1 LAHYSPYSIRRV
13 LERLR
18 TVMDRLTISI
28 DPEQWGNLITKYQPH
43 SPRLKEEDF
52 TAGTINL
59 DTDTNGAL
67 SKRKGSVNYNTSLLA
82 AAPKDQYEAIFS
94 DGARHL
100 LVVTNGTFKYSS
112 GDTIFNS
119 VTNGSGF
126 NAGANFEFAT
136 TQDRVYG
143 GNKVNPSIVYDRVAV
158 YGGAAPVTV
167 PAIRTMGVQV
177 PATAPT
183 AGAPTAGGSVPNG
196 AHTYK
201 VTFQYYGSEESNG
214 SAASGVQTA
223 TTGNNTI
230 PLTAIPIGGYGV
242 TARNIY
248 RDNNDANWVY
258 VGQVANNTAT
268 TFSDSVLSSATPTPI
283 PTNNGNPPIFGLICS
298 WLDRL
303 WLAQVPGDPNT
314 LFYSEVSQPDIYGAE
329 NQVFCNQEDPITA
342 LIVYFDRLVVLNRR
356 SLGQIIGNT
365 PDTFRYAAIP
375 SSVGCVDNR
384 TIQIHVLH
392 GVPVLIWLSERGFY
406 TYDGNALEYIS
417 DPIEDL
423 INFNIRQAIQQKN
436 SNSQTTFLSGTA
448 SNGIETTL
456 VPGSLT
462 TRGYDNGSAIPG
474 TNPKRT
480 FTQTTDWEDTLATKT
495 NVVTQGTANQVS
507 VPLAFSTTNAQGSNA
522 GTVIGNYGSFPG
534 MIILPT
540 VPNFAG
546 ESHSGILYI
555 SSVQYSNIK
564 SAWPISVAR
573 DGTTAAF
580 SGNFAFFSST
590 SGTFNYKVT
599 IWNDS
604 FGSPGSVVA
613 ESILKSQ
620 SISSGTTVYVTPTA
634 VPISYGLSAGV
645 TYWIGIAGALTG
657 SGGLPAFYTPAVSFL
672 SAGKVYNQV
681 TGVWNSIDTSTTP
694 ISLTPRSISYTFN
707 QTPVASSGI
716 WTSPTYDS
724 KTLSSALSG
733 MSISQQDLSTNTT
746 YLGTPSSSVTYI
758 EGSNNFN
765 DMFPTWTSVTS
776 FNNLNSTQ
784 SFSPLASYRWWRIR
798 IVLTTPDNRQGFGGS
813 PAGTPAIAVGTLKFN
828 TTSVWESPEIDC
840 TANVTVYD
848 ALTVITSAPSGT
860 TATVQIATSAT
871 SGVTGTYVTYGSHV
885 VRQFVKIKVTLTANT
900 ADTISASLS
909 SILFKW
915 TLVANYK
922 SPSIDTGVTIP
933 AGWDVFLAQLSLNSG
948 SVQFQLSSA
957 PTSGQLGDG
966 GHPFTNVTV
975 ADFPVVPAYQFVQWK
990 VIITSS
996 DNAVPVVDSVT
1007 VQWFIGVAS
1016 SVRPASIFVDGRYYV
1031 ALAELNNDTNNL
1043 IIELDLFAKWRRLSG
1058 MPVST
1063 FSYFFNRPYFGL
1075 ATSGQIRKFLEGTS
1089 DAGIP
1094 IELDVRTKS
1103 FDWSTQ
1109 YKDVSEKHKIITE
1122 TIVHAKNT
1130 GAALQFQYSTD
1141 EGTTWYA
1148 FYDNDGNAVI
1158 QTDASGEDFFMRL
1171 KPKWDVQSSLEGQ
1184 RIMYRVYSN
1193 DAFAVQV
1200 HSLKLTVMVRK
1211 HVPLRGW

>member
-1 LAHYSPYSIRRV
+1 
-13 LERLR
+13 
-18 TVMDRLTISI
+18 MDRLTISI

-67 SKRKGSVNYNTSLLA
+67 SKRKGSVNYNATLLA

-100 LVVTNGTFKYSS
+100 LVVANGVVKYSS

-119 VTNGSGF
+119 VVNGTGF

-143 GNKVNPSIVYDRVAV
+143 GNKVNTSQVYDRVTS
-158 YGGAAPVTV
+158 YGGVPYTAPQMK
-167 PAIRTMGVQV
+167 AMGVQA
-177 PATAPT
+177 PATAPIS
-183 AGAPTAGGSVPNG
+183 AAPTAGGSVPAG

-201 VTFQYYGSEESNG
+201 VTFLYYGSEESNG
-214 SAASGVQTA
+214 SAASAPQTV
-223 TTGNNTI
+223 TGGSGNYTI
-230 PLTAIPIGGYGV
+230 PLSSIPVGGYGV

-248 RDNNDANWVY
+248 RDNNDANWVF
-258 VGQVANNTAT
+258 VHQLSDNTT
-268 TFSDSVLSSATPTPI
+268 VSWNDNLLSSATPTPI
-283 PTNNGNPPIFGLICS
+283 PTNNGTPPLFGLVTN

-314 LFYSEVSQPDIYGAE
+314 LFYSEVSQPDIYGSE
-329 NQVFCNQEDPITA
+329 NQILCNQEDPITA

-365 PDTFRYAAIP
+365 PDTFRYSAIP

-384 TIQIHVLH
+384 TLQIHVLH

-423 INFNIRQAIQQKN
+423 INFNIRQSIQQKN

-448 SNGIETTL
+448 SDGIETTL
-456 VPGSLT
+456 VPGSIT

-480 FTQTTDWEDTLATKT
+480 FTQTTDWEDSLAVKT
-495 NVVTQGTANQVS
+495 NIVTKGTANQVS
-507 VPLAFSTTNAQGSNA
+507 VPLAFSTTNAAGSNA
-522 GTVIGNYGSFPG
+522 GTVIGTYGSFPG

-540 VPNFAG
+540 ISNFTGESHTSGATGIILNPATKVAQSITPIRAGNITSLIVKTFFIKVINPPQVPSFRLKVWNDNGGVPGTERFSGTLQTPPIPIGDTADFTVQQTGLSIPCLAGEKIWIGVELSNLTTVFSAYNANVYSYTTTEFAG
-546 ESHSGILYI
+546 ETEMWNVGGVWGQKTNGSGVLLKAM
-555 SSVQYSNIK
+555 SSGY
-564 SAWPISVAR
+564 
-573 DGTTAAF
+573 G
-580 SGNFAFFSST
+580 FSS
-590 SGTFNYKVT
+590 S
-599 IWNDS
+599 
-604 FGSPGSVVA
+604 A
-613 ESILKSQ
+613 
-620 SISSGTTVYVTPTA
+620 
-634 VPISYGLSAGV
+634 LS
-645 TYWIGIAGALTG
+645 
-657 SGGLPAFYTPAVSFL
+657 
-672 SAGKVYNQV
+672 
-681 TGVWNSIDTSTTP
+681 
-694 ISLTPRSISYTFN
+694 
-707 QTPVASSGI
+707 SSGI
-716 WTSPTYDS
+716 WTSPVHDS
-724 KTLSSALSG
+724 GSLNSALAP
-733 MSISQQDLSTNTT
+733 MSLGQQDLSARTT
-746 YLGTPSSSVTYI
+746 YLGPLTTTVTYV
-758 EGSNNFN
+758 EGSNDYNG
-765 DMFPTWTSVTS
+765 MFPTWTTVTS
-776 FNNLNSTQ
+776 FNDLNGTST
-784 SFSPLASYRWWRIR
+784 FTPTASYRWWRTR
-798 IVLTTPDNRQGFGGS
+798 IVLTTPDNRQGTGGS

-828 TTSVWESPEIDC
+828 TTSTWESPEIDC
-840 TANVTVYD
+840 TQNVTVYN
-848 ALTVITSAPSGT
+848 ALTVATNAPSGT

-900 ADTISASLS
+900 ADTVSASLS

-922 SPSIDTGVTIP
+922 SPAIDTGTAVP
-933 AGWDVFLAQLSLNSG
+933 AGWDVFLAQLTLNG
-948 SVQFQLSSA
+948 GAVQFQLSSA

-966 GHPFTNVTV
+966 GHPFTNIAV
-975 ADFPVVPAYQFVQWK
+975 ADFPIVPAYQFVQWK
-990 VIITSS
+990 AIITSS
-996 DNAVPVVDSVT
+996 DNAVPIVDAVT

-1043 IIELDLFAKWRRLSG
+1043 IIELDLFAKWRRLAGIS
-1058 MPVST
+1058 VST

-1075 ATSGQIRKFLEGTS
+1075 AASGQIRKFLDGTS
-1089 DAGIP
+1089 DSGTP
-1094 IELDVRTKS
+1094 IELDVRTKA
-1103 FDWSTQ
+1103 FDWSNK

-1141 EGTTWYA
+1141 EGTTWYP

-1158 QTDASGEDFFMRL
+1158 QTDTSGEDFFMRL
-1171 KPKWDVQSSLEGQ
+1171 KPKWDIQGSLEGQ

-1193 DAFAVQV
+1193 DTFAVQV